1 MLFGIGL
8 ILNYYTQCKMNAFGY
23 PILLLY
29 LLAAAYEN
37 GGQPQMRLKKNQGR
51 LITGHPKEPIK
62 NSFKMLVAK
71 IVHALVMRDLHP
83 T

>member
-1 MLFGIGL
+1 
-8 ILNYYTQCKMNAFGY
+8 MNVFGY